1 LTIMFVESGQSGG
14 GSFGSQYLLI
24 REINKE
30 AFQPIV
36 VYLNETRW
44 VKKVRE
50 LGIPVIVLADS
61 RYSHSVNRNVRKN
74 LNRLERFFDKY
85 FDPLYL
91 EFIRVAHYRTIKR
104 LRSIIREFNVDIV
117 HLNNQCNR
125 DIFGIVAST
134 EENTSCICH
143 IRSHRADGFRAR
155 RARYINANV
164 DWVISAS
171 KNALSHWTE
180 RGISQERASVIY
192 NGVRTEQINQRCTDE
207 LSARFGIAKGSFLFG
222 SVGALIKLK
231 GHQLLLDAWQIF
243 SKTHPEA
250 FLIIIGEG
258 SERQVLTERIAH
270 DRIGR
275 VQLVGYQEDATKII
289 SGLNCLVSTSEN
301 ENCSRVILEAMATRT
316 PIIASKVGG
325 NPELVVHEETG
336 LLFNYGDAQDLANVM
351 AKMVRD
357 SVLRE
362 RFASKGYDRVKSQFS
377 VEGYI
382 SRVEEVYRQVGTSR
396 T

>member
-1 LTIMFVESGQSGG
+1 
-14 GSFGSQYLLI
+14 
-24 REINKE
+24 
-30 AFQPIV
+30 
-36 VYLNETRW
+36 
-44 VKKVRE
+44 
-50 LGIPVIVLADS
+50 
-61 RYSHSVNRNVRKN
+61 
-74 LNRLERFFDKY
+74 
-85 FDPLYL
+85 
-91 EFIRVAHYRTIKR
+91 
-104 LRSIIREFNVDIV
+104 
-117 HLNNQCNR
+117 
-125 DIFGIVAST
+125 
-134 EENTSCICH
+134 
-143 IRSHRADGFRAR
+143 
-155 RARYINANV
+155 
-164 DWVISAS
+164 VISAS
-171 KNALSHWTE
+171 KNALSHWVE

-231 GHQLLLDAWQIF
+231 GHQLLLDAWQIL

-258 SERQVLTERIAH
+258 SERQALTERIAH

-275 VQLVGYQEDATKII
+275 IQLVGYQEDATKII

-301 ENCSRVILEAMATRT
+301 ENCSRVILEAMAMRT

-336 LLFNYGDAQDLANVM
+336 LLFNYGDAQELANVM

-357 SVLRE
+357 SVLRK

-377 VEGYI
+377 VEGFI

>member
-1 LTIMFVESGQSGG
+1 MFVESGQSGG

-36 VYLNETRW
+36 VYLNETQW

-61 RYSHSVNRNVRKN
+61 RYSYSVNQNLRKT

-85 FDPLYL
+85 LDSLYL
-91 EFIRVAHYRTIKR
+91 GFIRAAHYRTIKR

-143 IRSHRADGFRAR
+143 IRSHRTNGFWTR
-155 RARYINANV
+155 RAEYVNTNV

-171 KNALSHWTE
+171 KNALSHWVE

-231 GHQLLLDAWQIF
+231 GHQLLLDAWQIL

-258 SERQVLTERIAH
+258 SERQALTERIAH

-275 VQLVGYQEDATKII
+275 IQLVGYQEDATKII

-301 ENCSRVILEAMATRT
+301 ENCSRVILEAMAMRT

-336 LLFNYGDAQDLANVM
+336 LLFNYGDAQELANVM

-357 SVLRE
+357 SVLRK